1 MKLKKSLT
9 FGVITL
15 FSVTTLAACGGG
27 GTSDSSSASGGG
39 KASGEQVLRV
49 TEQQEMPTADL
60 SLATDRISFIALN
73 NVYEGIYRLDD
84 KSKPQPAGAKEKVQ
98 VSDDGLTYTV
108 KLREEAKWSNGDPV
122 YSCRLCF

>member
-1 MKLKKSLT
+1 MKKSLT

-73 NVYEGIYRLDD
+73 NVYEGIYRLDKD
-84 KSKPQPAGAKEKVQ
+84 NKVQPAGAAEKAE
-98 VSDDGLTYTV
+98 VSEDGLTY
-108 KLREEAKWSNGDPV
+108 KN
-122 YSCRLCF
+122 